1 MIADSVV
8 KMYIVHNNKQVI
20 ESPDYDLLYNVK
32 YIIESNNIHR
42 LKIYNLYLDQ
52 RILMHV
58 VIQVNLHVLNH
69 VIEVNDEMMNLK
81 YQFDIEIDVQLNRL
95 I

>member
-1 MIADSVV
+1 
-8 KMYIVHNNKQVI
+8 
-20 ESPDYDLLYNVK
+20 
-32 YIIESNNIHR
+32 
-42 LKIYNLYLDQ
+42 
-52 RILMHV
+52 MHV

-95 I
+95 ILYSHLIMIYPLFHLVVLHFVYDNMLND